1 MPAVLQEPEGSLGRT
16 DTNFTVCFVNRSRAD
31 LLFVCNHLFAML
43 LFSSVTSKNV
53 NPISFF
59 YL

>member
-1 MPAVLQEPEGSLGRT
+1 MPEVLQEPVGSLGRT
-16 DTNFTVCFVNRSRAD
+16 NTVFPVCFVNRSRAD
-31 LLFVCNHLFAML
+31 FLFVCNHLFAML
-43 LFSSVTSKNV
+43 LFSSVTSKIV